1 MVFRFL
7 TDDELSLL
15 NDKEREAYERQRIDY
30 EKRVNFVKKLELL
43 ENVEFKPYK
52 CKKKKLVIK
61 DRTKISPVSMP
72 ECAVDAANT
81 VSGKIKGYRLLNK
94 IDSKKMAEAMH
105 LSLKTVPQN
114 SDLLSKM
121 NSSRIKVSMPEL
133 GEIKPEVRNINAPDI
148 GTMEMKSAVLNSMPD
163 ISTPSAAPELSIAMP
178 QNKPVNVGMINI
190 KAHDVQMPALRS
202 AKVSGM
208 PEKFVPFVSKAAKIN
223 IGAANLVGM
232 PANNRDSKDTLPVF
246 RKISVGN
253 TGLSCMPEP
262 IKTADAPSL
271 NFSFT
276 KNNITAK
283 PVVPENAPSL
293 NFNFRKSDIRSADI
307 HIAEPPEIG
316 KYNISAVGKPVMPEK
331 KICAAAPSLNFS
343 MSKTKVNVAD
353 VHIADVQEI
362 SRISMPSAKLSNCS
376 EIRINDKQEVA
387 KFKAPEIKLRNIGGN
402 K

>member
-15 NDKEREAYERQRIDY
+15 NDKEQEAYERQRIAY

-61 DRTKISPVSMP
+61 DVTRISPVAMP
-72 ECAVDAANT
+72 DYAVDAANT

-94 IDSKKMAEAMH
+94 IDSKKMADAMH
-105 LSLKTVPQN
+105 PSLKTVPQN
-114 SDLLSKM
+114 SALLNKM
-121 NSSRIKVSMPEL
+121 NSSKIKVSMPEL

-148 GTMEMKSAVLNSMPD
+148 GTVQMKSAVLNSMPD
-163 ISTPSAAPELSIAMP
+163 ISTLTAAPGLNIGMP
-178 QNKPVNVGMINI
+178 QHKTANVGRIDI
-190 KAHDVQMPALRS
+190 KDHDVQKPALRS
-202 AKVSGM
+202 AKVSGI
-208 PEKFVPFVSKAAKIN
+208 PEKFVPFVSKAAKVN

-232 PANNRDSKDTLPVF
+232 PANIRAGKDILPDIG
-246 RKISVGN
+246 KISVGN

-307 HIAEPPEIG
+307 HIAELPEIG

-343 MSKTKVNVAD
+343 MKNTKVNVAD

-362 SRISMPSAKLSNCS
+362 SRISVPSAKLSNCS
-376 EIRINDKQEVA
+376 EIRINDKQKFA
-387 KFKAPEIKLRNIGGN
+387 KFKAPEVKLRNIGGN